1 MVTKS
6 WVVFVAVLFGA
17 PASSTARSPL
27 IAEPCWKLALR
38 WSLVCA
44 LGLLMVGAR
53 AADTNGFAVKFTS
66 AEGKVADTMVLPN
79 LWLYVE
85 GGQSATPFLPP
96 GKFTAV
102 FEGSINGD
110 LRANYIFKA
119 EELGGVLKLEING
132 KVVLEATTPNALS
145 QSVQVNKGANAVRA
159 AFTSAASGDSFL
171 RVGWTEKGTNVN
183 PIPNG
188 IITHAVTPEL
198 QKAQLV
204 YEGRTLFLE
213 NRCAKCHTEKFTS
226 PVPELA
232 MDAPMFDGLGARRN
246 YEWLAKWILDP
257 KSTRAS
263 VHMPK
268 MLHGAKAKE
277 DAGAMAAYLM
287 TLNTEPPVPMI
298 KRAAPFG
305 YNGQA
310 VDEIAKRSGVGAKA
324 VGESTEAPADSNHER
339 KPIFERL
346 HCVSCH
352 NAPDQPAVD
361 AAKISLK
368 HVGDKF
374 SAGKLAEFLKTPEQ
388 HFAWIRMPNFKLADA
403 EAKELAEFLLKHADK
418 AEAKA
423 APTDK
428 AIIKRGQL
436 LVKSAGCLSCHAGSK
451 LENKFTAVSL
461 TKVAKV
467 AKGCLAEKRDE
478 KSKAPDFT
486 FTAREREALL
496 AFTKTDFAS
505 LSRHSPLEFAARET
519 RLLSCT
525 ACHGQIELV
534 PGFEE
539 LGGKLKPEWAAAFIA
554 GEPFKVRADIHPKGE
569 PWVDARMP
577 AFKSRA
583 NLLAEAMAMQQGY
596 APKTRGEGAIDEEA
610 AKIGHKMIGK
620 DNGLSCI
627 SCHAINE
634 LPALE
639 VFESEG
645 VNFGLTGARLLKPYF
660 FRWMRA
666 PLAVDPQTKMPGYFE
681 DGKSALT
688 DYYEGD
694 AEKQIN
700 ALYEYIRQAEKMAA
714 PATGQ

>member
-1 MVTKS
+1 MFSSFATR
-6 WVVFVAVLFGA
+6 VVG
-17 PASSTARSPL
+17 
-27 IAEPCWKLALR
+27 
-38 WSLVCA
+38 A
-44 LGLLMVGAR
+44 LGVLLVSAH
-53 AADTNGFAVKFTS
+53 AADTNGFAVKFAS
-66 AEGKVADTMVLPN
+66 ADGKVSDTMVLPN

-85 GGQSATPFLPP
+85 GGQAATPFLPP

-110 LRANYIFKA
+110 LRANYLFKA
-119 EELGGVLKLEING
+119 EELGGALKLEING
-132 KVVLEATTPNALS
+132 KLVLDATAPNALS
-145 QSVQVNKGANAVRA
+145 ESVQINKGANAVRA
-159 AFTSAASGDSFL
+159 TFTSAGSGDSAL
-171 RVGWTEKGTNVN
+171 RVGWTEKGTNAN
-183 PIPNG
+183 PIPNS
-188 IITHAVTPEL
+188 IITHTVTPEL

-204 YEGRTLFLE
+204 YEGRELFME

-232 MDAPMFDGLGARRN
+232 MDAPAFDGLGARRN

-268 MLHGAKAKE
+268 LLHGAKAKE
-277 DAGAMAAYLM
+277 DAEAMAAYLSSW
-287 TLNTEPPVPMI
+287 NVESPVPMV

-305 YNGQA
+305 HNSKA
-310 VDEIAKRSGVGAKA
+310 TDEIAKRSGVGAKA
-324 VGESTEAPADSNHER
+324 VGEENATPADSNHER
-339 KPIFERL
+339 KPIFQRL

-352 NAPDQPAVD
+352 NAPDQSETD

-368 HVGDKF
+368 HVGAKF
-374 SAGKLAEFLKTPEQ
+374 SAGKLAEFLKSPEQ

-403 EAKELAEFLLKHADK
+403 EAKELSEFLLKHADK

-428 AIIKRGQL
+428 AVIERGQL
-436 LVKSAGCLSCHAGSK
+436 LVQSAGCLSCHTASK
-451 LENKFTAVSL
+451 LENKFTAPAL
-461 TKVAKV
+461 AKLMKEP
-467 AKGCLAEKRDE
+467 KGCLAEKRDAQ
-478 KSKAPDFT
+478 SKAPDFS
-486 FTAREREALL
+486 FSAKEREALA
-496 AFTKTDFAS
+496 AFVKTDFAS
-505 LSRHSPLEFAARET
+505 LARHSPLEFAARET
-519 RLLSCT
+519 RLDIVLIEP
-525 ACHGQIELV
+525 AGIELV
-534 PGFEE
+534 PGFEV
-539 LGGKLKPEWAAAFIA
+539 LGGKLKPEWAAAFIG

-577 AFKSRA
+577 TFKSRA
-583 NLLAEAMAMQQGY
+583 KLLAEAMAMQQGY
-596 APKTRGEGAIDEEA
+596 APKTRDGGAIDEEA

-627 SCHAINE
+627 SCHAVNDA
-634 LPALE
+634 PALE

-700 ALYEYIRQAEKMAA
+700 ALYEYIRQAEKMAV